1 MLMSFS
7 AFSQVEN
14 STQNSK
20 WTFGGYAGLTGGFGS
35 NSGIAVHIAPRVG
48 YKISENLETGLM
60 GSLNWQNS
68 SYSYST
74 LFGIGPICE
83 LLFGQKFLF
92 RFSFQE
98 YFINQK
104 VKSSEEKYSSNE
116 AALYIG
122 GGYMQRM
129 GNNSYLQIG
138 GMYNVLWKQNSSIS
152 AVVLSAVVLLPN
164 IGWFWVVIF
173 CNIYV

>member
-1 MLMSFS
+1 MKKLSLFFLILMSFS
-7 AFSQVEN
+7 AFSQVETP
-14 STQNSK
+14 TQNSK

-35 NSGIAVHIAPRVG
+35 NSGIAVHITPRVG
-48 YKISENLETGLM
+48 YKISENLEAGLM

-74 LFGIGPICE
+74 LFGIGPFVNYY
-83 LLFGQKFLF
+83 LGRNFYLGSQ
-92 RFSFQE
+92 FQE

-138 GMYNVLWKQNSSIS
+138 GMYNVLWKQNSSIFS
-152 AVVLSAVVLLPN
+152 SGFVPN
-164 IGWFWVVIF
+164 IGVVF
-173 CNIYV
+173 GL

>member
-1 MLMSFS
+1 MD
-7 AFSQVEN
+7 
-14 STQNSK
+14 
-20 WTFGGYAGLTGGFGS
+20 FGGYAGLTGGFGS
-35 NSGIAVHIAPRVG
+35 NSGIAVHIVPRVG

-74 LFGIGPICE
+74 LFGIGLICE

-92 RFSFQE
+92 RFSISGIFYQSKNKI
-98 YFINQK
+98 FRR
-104 VKSSEEKYSSNE
+104 KYSSNE
-116 AALYIG
+116 AAHFTLG

-138 GMYNVLWKQNSSIS
+138 GMYNVLWKQKQQYFS
-152 AVVLSAVVLLPN
+152 A
-164 IGWFWVVIF
+164 WFCSQIELVF
-173 CNIYV
+173 G

>member
-1 MLMSFS
+1 MLISFS

-35 NSGIAVHIAPRVG
+35 NSGIAVQIAPRVG
-48 YKISENLETGLM
+48 YKISENLETGLI

-74 LFGIGPICE
+74 LFGIGPFVNYY
-83 LLFGQKFLF
+83 LGRNFYLGSQ
-92 RFSFQE
+92 FQE
-98 YFINQK
+98 YFISQK

-116 AALYIG
+116 SALYIG

-138 GMYNVLWKQNSSIS
+138 GMYNVLWKQNSSIFS
-152 AVVLSAVVLLPN
+152 SGFVPN
-164 IGWFWVVIF
+164 IGVVF
-173 CNIYV
+173 GL

>member
-1 MLMSFS
+1 
-7 AFSQVEN
+7 
-14 STQNSK
+14 
-20 WTFGGYAGLTGGFGS
+20 
-35 NSGIAVHIAPRVG
+35 
-48 YKISENLETGLM
+48 M

-74 LFGIGPICE
+74 LFGIGPFVNYY
-83 LLFGQKFLF
+83 LGRNFYLGSQ
-92 RFSFQE
+92 FQE

-138 GMYNVLWKQNSSIS
+138 GMYNVLWEQNSSIFS
-152 AVVLSAVVLLPN
+152 SGFVPN
-164 IGWFWVVIF
+164 IGVVF
-173 CNIYV
+173 GL

>member
-20 WTFGGYAGLTGGFGS
+20 WTFGGYAGFTGGFCS
-35 NSGIAVHIAPRVG
+35 NCSIAVQIAQRVG

-74 LFGIGPICE
+74 LFGIGPFVNYY
-83 LLFGQKFLF
+83 LGRNFYLGSQ
-92 RFSFQE
+92 FQE
-98 YFINQK
+98 YFIRQK
-104 VKSSEEKYSSNE
+104 IKSSEEKYSSNE

-138 GMYNVLWKQNSSIS
+138 GMYNVLWKQNSSIFS
-152 AVVLSAVVLLPN
+152 SGFVPN
-164 IGWFWVVIF
+164 IGVVF
-173 CNIYV
+173 GL